1 MEGAQ
6 GRDAGTEMPSQPY
19 TNIGEDPGRARVIGV
34 PMGPRRPEMTSLEID
49 EDYFYQRAE
58 TELELAQK
66 ATHPAAVRAHYII
79 ANHYL
84 DRAYSQPDAG
94 AAVEAAE

>member
-1 MEGAQ
+1 
-6 GRDAGTEMPSQPY
+6 
-19 TNIGEDPGRARVIGV
+19 
-34 PMGPRRPEMTSLEID
+34 MTSPEFE

-84 DRAYSQPDAG
+84 DRAYSQSDGAHVVDAT
-94 AAVEAAE
+94 E

>member
-1 MEGAQ
+1 
-6 GRDAGTEMPSQPY
+6 
-19 TNIGEDPGRARVIGV
+19 
-34 PMGPRRPEMTSLEID
+34 MTSPEID

-84 DRAYSQPDAG
+84 DRVYNQPG
-94 AAVEAAE
+94 AEVIEAAE

>member
-1 MEGAQ
+1 
-6 GRDAGTEMPSQPY
+6 
-19 TNIGEDPGRARVIGV
+19 
-34 PMGPRRPEMTSLEID
+34 MTSPEID

-84 DRAYSQPDAG
+84 DRVYSQSDAD
-94 AAVEAAE
+94 AVVEAAE

>member
-1 MEGAQ
+1 
-6 GRDAGTEMPSQPY
+6 
-19 TNIGEDPGRARVIGV
+19 
-34 PMGPRRPEMTSLEID
+34 MTSPEID

-84 DRAYSQPDAG
+84 DRVYSQPENG
-94 AAVEAAE
+94 AVIEAAE

>member
-1 MEGAQ
+1 
-6 GRDAGTEMPSQPY
+6 
-19 TNIGEDPGRARVIGV
+19 
-34 PMGPRRPEMTSLEID
+34 MTPPEID

-84 DRAYSQPDAG
+84 DRVYSQP
-94 AAVEAAE
+94 EAAPVVESAG

>member
-1 MEGAQ
+1 
-6 GRDAGTEMPSQPY
+6 
-19 TNIGEDPGRARVIGV
+19 
-34 PMGPRRPEMTSLEID
+34 MTSPEID

-84 DRAYSQPDAG
+84 DRVYSQSEKPD
-94 AAVEAAE
+94 VIEAAE